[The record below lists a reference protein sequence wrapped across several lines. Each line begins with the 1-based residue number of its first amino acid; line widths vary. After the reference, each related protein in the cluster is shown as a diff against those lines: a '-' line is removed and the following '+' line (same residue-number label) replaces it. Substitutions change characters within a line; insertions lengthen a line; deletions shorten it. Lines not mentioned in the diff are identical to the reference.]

1 MVVLRWSQQVHYS
14 EEIKSLKAGSGL
26 KQGRLAR
33 LSPVLVQDVLRVG
46 GRLKNSSVSEDTK
59 FPIIISPES
68 PVAESIIRSIHLQ
81 MGHGGR
87 EQVLSRLRE
96 RYWVVQANA
105 LTRLVLSKCVVCR
118 RSFGNSLTQMMADLP
133 SDRVSPD
140 LPPFTNTG
148 VDFFEPFHV
157 KQGRSLVKRYGVL
170 FICLVTRAVHIEM
183 AVSLDTDAFVNALRR
198 FIARRG
204 QVKSM
209 RSDNGTNF
217 VGAERELREAIR
229 GWNQSKI
236 SSFLLQRS
244 IDWTFNTP
252 AASHHGGSWERLIRS
267 IRRILA
273 GLLKEQTLTNDGL
286 RTLLSEVESIL
297 NSRPLTRSLS
307 DPNDLSCLTPNHLL
321 LLKDQLSLHNRCFC
335 QGGQLRTPSLEAGA
349 VFKWPLLEE
358 VGLRVLAIPSRET
371 EMAFPS
377 AKCAGRG
384 YHLSCRS
391 ECSNRILAFR
401 QGASCFSWWKWLR
414 SAEVKTKAS
423 TLVRPVPKLVMVLE
437 CDN

>member
-1 MVVLRWSQQVHYS
+1 
-14 EEIKSLKAGSGL
+14 
-26 KQGRLAR
+26 
-33 LSPVLVQDVLRVG
+33 
-46 GRLKNSSVSEDTK
+46 
-59 FPIIISPES
+59 
-68 PVAESIIRSIHLQ
+68 

-87 EQVLSRLRE
+87 EQVLSRLQE

-105 LTRLVLSKCVVCR
+105 LTRRVLSKCVVCR

-148 VDFFEPFHV
+148 VDFFGPFHV

-170 FICLVTRAVHIEM
+170 FTCLFTRAVHIEM

-236 SSFLLQRS
+236 SSFFLQRS
-244 IDWTFNTP
+244 VDWTFNTP

-273 GLLKEQTLTNDGL
+273 GLLKEQTLTDDSL

-297 NSRPLTRSLS
+297 NSRPLTRSSS

-321 LLKDQLSLHNRCFC
+321 LLKDQ
-335 QGGQLRTPSLEAGA
+335 PSLPIGVFVKEDNYVRRRWRQVQYLSDLFWKKWVREYLPFLQERQKWLFPQRNVQVGDIVLVVDPSAPRGSWPLGKVQA
-349 VFKWPLLEE
+349 VFPDGSGG
-358 VGLRVLAIPSRET
+358 V
-371 EMAFPS
+371 
-377 AKCAGRG
+377 
-384 YHLSCRS
+384 
-391 ECSNRILAFR
+391 
-401 QGASCFSWWKWLR
+401 R

-423 TLVRPVPKLVMVLE
+423 TLVRPVTKLSMVLE